1 MRHCIGEWR
10 NMVFKRFNTGLWLRL
25 LIINILAL
33 AAGFLFFSKGYTY
46 TPVFL
51 VGTQLVFAIEL
62 TYYLRN
68 TQRKVSRFFESA
80 THQDFSFTFT
90 KNVKNPDI
98 KELHK
103 ALNNV
108 AQRYREK
115 KLQAEENIKFNETII
130 DQIPLGI
137 LIFDH
142 GNKLTR
148 YNNHA
153 RKILGDNTTAHVQKL
168 LEKYNFLPDLPGYSS
183 SPAPFITEL
192 AKNEATI
199 KLALHEQR
207 FVHNKKQYKILTLQN
222 FSETLDKNELESWQN
237 IIRVLTHEIMN
248 SLTPVVSLSETVL
261 QLSKQEGQE
270 EAIRQSLEI
279 VQRRSQ
285 GLLGFVHSYRKITN
299 IKPLQKTVF
308 KVSELLSSIAILKS
322 EELRGLS
329 VRLTAE
335 TIPDDIELEA
345 DYELLEQV
353 IINLIN
359 NAKDAVVGTENAY
372 IKVKAEFDYLNK
384 VKISVSDNGSGVS
397 ADVLDKIFIP
407 FFTTKKLGTGI
418 GLSLSKQIA
427 IMHGGSLYFEK
438 HEVGNTQVVVKF

>member
-1 MRHCIGEWR
+1 
-10 NMVFKRFNTGLWLRL
+10 MVFSRLNTGLWLRL
-25 LIINILAL
+25 ILINAFAL
-33 AAGFLFFSKGYTY
+33 AAGFLFFAKGYTY
-46 TPVFL
+46 TPAFIVGVQLIL
-51 VGTQLVFAIEL
+51 VIEL

-68 TQRKVSRFFESA
+68 TQRKISRFFESA
-80 THQDFSFTFT
+80 LHQDFNFTFT
-90 KNVKNPDI
+90 RDIENPDI
-98 KELHK
+98 KELHE

-108 AQRYREK
+108 AERFRERK
-115 KLQAEENIKFNETII
+115 SIAEENIKFNETII

-142 GNKLTR
+142 TNKLVR

-192 AKNEATI
+192 IKNESTI

-207 FVHNKKQYKILTLQN
+207 FVHDKKKFKILTLQN
-222 FSETLDKNELESWQN
+222 FSETLDKNELDSWQN

-248 SLTPVVSLSETVL
+248 SLTPVVSLSETAL
-261 QLSKQEGQE
+261 QLAQQEGQE

-308 KVSELLSSIAILKS
+308 QVSELLSSIAILKS
-322 EELRGLS
+322 EELRTLNI
-329 VRLTAE
+329 RLTAE
-335 TIPDDIELEA
+335 VIPEEIELEG

-353 IINLIN
+353 VINLIN
-359 NAKDAVVGTENAY
+359 NAKDSLTGIENGK
-372 IKVKAEFDYLNK
+372 IELKAEFDYLNK
-384 VKISVSDNGSGVS
+384 IKISVSDNGAGI
-397 ADVLDKIFIP
+397 ANDVLDKIFIP

-438 HEVGNTQVVVKF
+438 HKAGDTQVVVKF

>member
-1 MRHCIGEWR
+1 
-10 NMVFKRFNTGLWLRL
+10 MVFRRFNAGLWLRL
-25 LIINILAL
+25 LLINAFAL
-33 AAGFLFFSKGYTY
+33 ASGFLFFAKGYMY
-46 TPVFL
+46 TPAFL
-51 VGTQLVFAIEL
+51 VLIQLILAIEL

-68 TQRKVSRFFESA
+68 TQRKISRFFESA
-80 THQDFSFTFT
+80 LYQDFNFTFT
-90 KNVKNPDI
+90 RNADNPDI
-98 KELHK
+98 KELHE

-108 AQRYREK
+108 AERFRERK
-115 KLQAEENIKFNETII
+115 SIADENIKFNETII

-142 GNKLTR
+142 TNKLVR

-192 AKNEATI
+192 VKDESTI
-199 KLALHEQR
+199 KLAMHEQR
-207 FVHNKKQYKILTLQN
+207 FVHDKKKFKILTFQN

-248 SLTPVVSLSETVL
+248 SLTPVVSLSETAL
-261 QLSKQEGQE
+261 QLAQQEGQE
-270 EAIRQSLEI
+270 DAIKQSLEI

-285 GLLGFVHSYRKITN
+285 GLLSFVHSYRKITN

-322 EELRGLS
+322 EELKEKGIK
-329 VRLTAE
+329 LTAE
-335 TIPDDIELEA
+335 VIPEDLELEG
-345 DYELLEQV
+345 DYQLLEQV
-353 IINLIN
+353 VINLVN
-359 NAKDAVVGTENAY
+359 NAKDALVNVADGKIELRAG
-372 IKVKAEFDYLNK
+372 FDYLNK
-384 VKISVSDNGSGVS
+384 VKISVSDNGAGI
-397 ADVLDKIFIP
+397 APDVLDKIFIP
-407 FFTTKKLGTGI
+407 FFTTKKMGTGI
-418 GLSLSKQIA
+418 GLSLSRQIA

-438 HEVGNTQVVVKF
+438 YQQGNTQVVVKF